1 MKTIICHSLSDK
13 YSLTICETMG
23 NIMTVTLYTNCNEN
37 FLVFDN
43 CLKKKPRT
51 TLFLLKDRLTDKLLT
66 DFCWHMPLLFI
77 FWYFIF
83 HLIYPFIYMLLKCHM
98 WYKIAVWFH
107 FLLNLHSVISLFTML
122 MFVNHSVLR
131 CWYTPNTSPLKLF
144 HAKSK

>member
-1 MKTIICHSLSDK
+1 MNDANLCTSISYICKPHQYFSYVNYNFYLTLKTIICHSLSDK

-23 NIMTVTLYTNCNEN
+23 NIMTVTLYTKCNEN

-43 CLKKKPRT
+43 CLKKKTRT

-107 FLLNLHSVISLFTML
+107 FIF
-122 MFVNHSVLR
+122 
-131 CWYTPNTSPLKLF
+131 C
-144 HAKSK
+144 